1 MYRYTF
7 YRYGFQQTT
16 WFNLKKTCLTN
27 LARHDSMT
35 RKEFTL
41 TCHHHENNLTM
52 EGFQEGESRWFDHRR
67 RGGWWFWYLVMF
79 FLEGKKIVKKADL
92 WGFTGAQDSAYL
104 FHHKLSAKK
113 LFTLPHPFSHHFTF
127 PPFSFSI
134 YAMTKFSPSRI
145 HCFVSYCL
153 CNSICRILCRL
164 VHVPLY
170 LSTLFIFHLPYS
182 FPHHITF
189 FIASPFISL
198 PHSFVFIIHFCLP
211 HSFYV

>member
-1 MYRYTF
+1 MRISTNNMI
-7 YRYGFQQTT
+7 QSEE
-16 WFNLKKTCLTN
+16 NMTN

-35 RKEFTL
+35 RWQDLENQRKEFTL
-41 TCHHHENNLTM
+41 TCHHHENDLTM

-67 RGGWWFWYLVMF
+67 RGGWFDI
-79 FLEGKKIVKKADL
+79 EGKK
-92 WGFTGAQDSAYL
+92 
-104 FHHKLSAKK
+104 KLRRLIFRASQG
-113 LFTLPHPFSHHFTF
+113 LRIQPTFFINFQPRNCSPYHPFSHHFTF

-145 HCFVSYCL
+145 HCCVSYCL
-153 CNSICRILCRL
+153 CNSVCRILCRL

-170 LSTLFIFHLPYS
+170 LSTPFIFHLPYS

-198 PHSFVFIIHFCLP
+198 PHSFVYLIHFCLR